1 MLQWNESCFD
11 TLWVKEYMMKKN
23 LFKLVWFVF
32 PLTKLVYVFLAYSQ
46 HKEINNAFELTSILL
61 MGIGIIACAVSIFL
75 SKKIYKKSFLENK
88 TVSMLAGSRASD
100 NESKTFALF
109 TMLLGLAE
117 SAAVFGF
124 VQYIITGNLIAGLI
138 LLVFCLV
145 AWLFNYPSSQES
157 EEE

>member
-1 MLQWNESCFD
+1 
-11 TLWVKEYMMKKN
+11 MMKKS

-32 PLTKLVYVFLAYSQ
+32 PLTKLVYAYLAYSQ

-88 TVSMLAGSRASD
+88 AVSMFVGSRASD
-100 NESKTFALF
+100 NESKTFVLF
-109 TMLLGLAE
+109 SMLLGLAE

-124 VQYIITGNLIAGLI
+124 VQYIITGNLIAGIVLY
-138 LLVFCLV
+138 VFCFGLM
-145 AWLFNYPSSQES
+145 P
-157 EEE
+157 

>member
-1 MLQWNESCFD
+1 
-11 TLWVKEYMMKKN
+11 MKKN

-75 SKKIYKKSFLENK
+75 SKKIYKKSFLVNK
-88 TVSMLAGSRASD
+88 TVSMFVGSRASD

-117 SAAVFGF
+117 SAALFGF
-124 VQYIITGNLIAGLI
+124 VQYLLTGNLIAGLI

>member
-1 MLQWNESCFD
+1 
-11 TLWVKEYMMKKN
+11 MMKKN

-32 PLTKLVYVFLAYSQ
+32 PLTKLVYAYLAYSQ

-88 TVSMLAGSRASD
+88 TVSMFVGSRASD

-109 TMLLGLAE
+109 SMLLGLAE
-117 SAAVFGF
+117 SAALFGF
-124 VQYIITGNLIAGLI
+124 VQYLLTGNLIAGIVLY
-138 LLVFCLV
+138 VFCFV
-145 AWLFNYPSSQES
+145 AWLFNNPSAAES
-157 EEE
+157 EEDE

>member
-1 MLQWNESCFD
+1 
-11 TLWVKEYMMKKN
+11 MKKN

>member
-1 MLQWNESCFD
+1 
-11 TLWVKEYMMKKN
+11 MMKKN

>member
-1 MLQWNESCFD
+1 
-11 TLWVKEYMMKKN
+11 MKQN

-32 PLTKLVYVFLAYSQ
+32 PLTKLVYAFLAYSQ
-46 HKEINNAFELTSILL
+46 HKAINNAFELTRILL

-88 TVSMLAGSRASD
+88 TVSMFVGNRASD

-117 SAAVFGF
+117 SASLFGF
-124 VQYIITGNLIAGLI
+124 VQYLLTGNLIAGIVLY
-138 LLVFCLV
+138 VFCFV
-145 AWLFNYPSSQES
+145 AWLFNDPSAQEP
-157 EEE
+157 EEDE